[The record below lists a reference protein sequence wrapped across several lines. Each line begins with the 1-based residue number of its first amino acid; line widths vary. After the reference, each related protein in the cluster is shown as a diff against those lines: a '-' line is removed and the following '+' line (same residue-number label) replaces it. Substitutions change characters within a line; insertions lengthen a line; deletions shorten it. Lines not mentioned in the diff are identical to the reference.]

1 MERTFIALIAT
12 VLVCGSVAT
21 ASSQEKAGNASS
33 TLSITEMTPEQFKA
47 LPPDAAIDVD
57 GERITK
63 RAFLDRRQAAGERAF
78 KEILEWRA
86 QAKTKFEGRRK
97 ALLESE
103 QAKLEEG
110 NKKAHAEADRL
121 AAVDAAAHGPNW
133 EARKKQ
139 AFELL
144 DQAVMASGEQREQ
157 LAKRAA
163 DLLAPTRP

>member
-1 MERTFIALIAT
+1 MERTFIALITT

-78 KEILEWRA
+78 KEIRV
-86 QAKTKFEGRRK
+86 EGP
-97 ALLESE
+97 S
-103 QAKLEEG
+103 Q
-110 NKKAHAEADRL
+110 
-121 AAVDAAAHGPNW
+121 
-133 EARKKQ
+133 
-139 AFELL
+139 
-144 DQAVMASGEQREQ
+144 DQV
-157 LAKRAA
+157 
-163 DLLAPTRP
+163 

>member
-78 KEILEWRA
+78 KEILE
-86 QAKTKFEGRRK
+86 
-97 ALLESE
+97 SE